1 MNIVNFTPVTALTGG
16 LLIGLSVAL
25 FFILNGRMIGISG
38 IASNF
43 LISKDNRIDNF
54 LFLVGLI
61 LGPFIYNLI
70 SGKEINISISNSLI
84 LLITAGAMVGFG
96 TRLSSGCTSG
106 HGISGIASNF
116 LVSKNNRIENFLF
129 LVGLILGPLIYNLI
143 LGKEINISISNS
155 LILLIVGGTLVGFG
169 TRLSSGC
176 TSGHGISGISR
187 FSLRSIIATITFMI
201 VGILTVLITG
211 IL

>member
-1 MNIVNFTPVTALTGG
+1 MNIVNFTPVSASIGG

-38 IASNF
+38 MASNF
-43 LISKDNRIDNF
+43 LVSKNNRIDNF

-61 LGPFIYNLI
+61 LGPLIY
-70 SGKEINISISNSLI
+70 SYTTGKEINISISSSLI
-84 LLITAGAMVGFG
+84 LLIIGGAF
-96 TRLSSGCTSG
+96 
-106 HGISGIASNF
+106 
-116 LVSKNNRIENFLF
+116 
-129 LVGLILGPLIYNLI
+129 
-143 LGKEINISISNS
+143 
-155 LILLIVGGTLVGFG
+155 VGFG

-187 FSLRSIIATITFMI
+187 FSLRSIIATITFMV

>member
-1 MNIVNFTPVTALTGG
+1 MNIVNFTPVSALIGG

-38 IASNF
+38 MASNF
-43 LISKDNRIDNF
+43 LVSKNNRIDNF
-54 LFLVGLI
+54 LFLIGLI
-61 LGPFIYNLI
+61 LGPLIYNLI
-70 SGKEINISISNSLI
+70 SGKEINISISSSLI
-84 LLITAGAMVGFG
+84 LLI
-96 TRLSSGCTSG
+96 
-106 HGISGIASNF
+106 I
-116 LVSKNNRIENFLF
+116 
-129 LVGLILGPLIYNLI
+129 
-143 LGKEINISISNS
+143 
-155 LILLIVGGTLVGFG
+155 GGSLVGFG

>member
-25 FFILNGRMIGISG
+25 FFILKGRMIGISG

-61 LGPFIYNLI
+61 LGPLIYNLI
-70 SGKEINISISNSLI
+70 SGKEINISISDSLI
-84 LLITAGAMVGFG
+84 LLIAAGAM
-96 TRLSSGCTSG
+96 
-106 HGISGIASNF
+106 
-116 LVSKNNRIENFLF
+116 
-129 LVGLILGPLIYNLI
+129 
-143 LGKEINISISNS
+143 
-155 LILLIVGGTLVGFG
+155 VGFG

-201 VGILTVLITG
+201 VGMLTVLATG

>member
-1 MNIVNFTPVTALTGG
+1 MNIVNFTPVSALIGG

-25 FFILNGRMIGISG
+25 FFILNGRMI
-38 IASNF
+38 
-43 LISKDNRIDNF
+43 
-54 LFLVGLI
+54 
-61 LGPFIYNLI
+61 
-70 SGKEINISISNSLI
+70 
-84 LLITAGAMVGFG
+84 
-96 TRLSSGCTSG
+96 
-106 HGISGIASNF
+106 GISGIASNF

-143 LGKEINISISNS
+143 LGKEINISISSS
-155 LILLIVGGTLVGFG
+155 LILLITAGAMVGFG

-187 FSLRSIIATITFMI
+187 FSLRSIIATITFML

>member
-1 MNIVNFTPVTALTGG
+1 MNIVNFTPISALSGG

-43 LISKDNRIDNF
+43 LVSKNNRIDNF
-54 LFLVGLI
+54 LFLIGLI
-61 LGPFIYNLI
+61 LGPLIYNLI
-70 SGKEINISISNSLI
+70 SGKEINISISSSLI
-84 LLITAGAMVGFG
+84 LLI
-96 TRLSSGCTSG
+96 
-106 HGISGIASNF
+106 I
-116 LVSKNNRIENFLF
+116 
-129 LVGLILGPLIYNLI
+129 
-143 LGKEINISISNS
+143 
-155 LILLIVGGTLVGFG
+155 GGSLVGFG

-201 VGILTVLITG
+201 VGVLTVLVTG

>member
-1 MNIVNFTPVTALTGG
+1 MNIVNFTPITALTGG

-25 FFILNGRMIGISG
+25 FFILNGRMIGVSG

-43 LISKDNRIDNF
+43 LISKENRIVNLF
-54 LFLVGLI
+54 FLVGLI
-61 LGPFIYNLI
+61 LGPSIYTFFL
-70 SGKEINISISNSLI
+70 GQEIQITITNSLF
-84 LLITAGAMVGFG
+84 LLIGGGA
-96 TRLSSGCTSG
+96 
-106 HGISGIASNF
+106 
-116 LVSKNNRIENFLF
+116 
-129 LVGLILGPLIYNLI
+129 
-143 LGKEINISISNS
+143 
-155 LILLIVGGTLVGFG
+155 LVGFG

-201 VGILTVLITG
+201 VGILTVLITN

>member
-1 MNIVNFTPVTALTGG
+1 MNIINFTPISALTGG

-25 FFILNGRMIGISG
+25 FFILNGRMI
-38 IASNF
+38 
-43 LISKDNRIDNF
+43 
-54 LFLVGLI
+54 
-61 LGPFIYNLI
+61 
-70 SGKEINISISNSLI
+70 
-84 LLITAGAMVGFG
+84 
-96 TRLSSGCTSG
+96 
-106 HGISGIASNF
+106 GISGIASNF

-143 LGKEINISISNS
+143 SGKEINISISSS
-155 LILLIVGGTLVGFG
+155 LILLIIGGTLVGFG
-169 TRLSSGC
+169 TRISGGC

-187 FSLRSIIATITFMI
+187 FSLRSIIATITFKL

>member
-1 MNIVNFTPVTALTGG
+1 MNIVNFTPVSALTGG

-43 LISKDNRIDNF
+43 LVSKNNRIENLFF
-54 LFLVGLI
+54 LIGLI
-61 LGPFIYNLI
+61 LGPLIYNII
-70 SGKEINISISNSLI
+70 SNKEINISISNSLI
-84 LLITAGAMVGFG
+84 LLIAGGV
-96 TRLSSGCTSG
+96 
-106 HGISGIASNF
+106 
-116 LVSKNNRIENFLF
+116 
-129 LVGLILGPLIYNLI
+129 
-143 LGKEINISISNS
+143 
-155 LILLIVGGTLVGFG
+155 LVGFG

-201 VGILTVLITG
+201 VGMLTVFITG
-211 IL
+211 ML

>member
-1 MNIVNFTPVTALTGG
+1 MNIINFTPVSALTGG

-25 FFILNGRMIGISG
+25 FFILNGRMIGVSG

-43 LISKDNRIDNF
+43 LISKDKKNE
-54 LFLVGLI
+54 
-61 LGPFIYNLI
+61 NL
-70 SGKEINISISNSLI
+70 
-84 LLITAGAMVGFG
+84 
-96 TRLSSGCTSG
+96 
-106 HGISGIASNF
+106 
-116 LVSKNNRIENFLF
+116 LF
-129 LVGLILGPLIYNLI
+129 LVGLILGPLIYTFI
-143 LGKEINISISNS
+143 LGREINILISNS
-155 LILLIVGGTLVGFG
+155 LPLLTVGGILVGFG

-201 VGILTVLITG
+201 VGMLTVLIKN

>member
-1 MNIVNFTPVTALTGG
+1 MSIVNFTPVSALTGG

-43 LISKDNRIDNF
+43 L
-54 LFLVGLI
+54 
-61 LGPFIYNLI
+61 
-70 SGKEINISISNSLI
+70 
-84 LLITAGAMVGFG
+84 
-96 TRLSSGCTSG
+96 
-106 HGISGIASNF
+106 
-116 LVSKNNRIENFLF
+116 VSKNNQVENFLF

-143 LGKEINISISNS
+143 LGKEINISISSS
-155 LILLIVGGTLVGFG
+155 LILLIIAGALVGFG

-187 FSLRSIIATITFMI
+187 FSLRSIIATITFML

>member
-1 MNIVNFTPVTALTGG
+1 MNIVNFTPVSALTGG

-61 LGPFIYNLI
+61 LGPLIYNLI

-106 HGISGIASNF
+106 HGISGI
-116 LVSKNNRIENFLF
+116 
-129 LVGLILGPLIYNLI
+129 
-143 LGKEINISISNS
+143 
-155 LILLIVGGTLVGFG
+155 
-169 TRLSSGC
+169 
-176 TSGHGISGISR
+176 SR
-187 FSLRSIIATITFMI
+187 FSLRSIIATITFML

>member
-1 MNIVNFTPVTALTGG
+1 MNIVNFTPVSALTGG

-25 FFILNGRMIGISG
+25 FFILKGRMIGISG

-43 LISKDNRIDNF
+43 LVSKDNRTENF
-54 LFLVGLI
+54 LFLFGLI
-61 LGPFIYNLI
+61 LGPLIYNLI

-106 HGISGIASNF
+106 HGISGI
-116 LVSKNNRIENFLF
+116 
-129 LVGLILGPLIYNLI
+129 
-143 LGKEINISISNS
+143 
-155 LILLIVGGTLVGFG
+155 
-169 TRLSSGC
+169 
-176 TSGHGISGISR
+176 SR
-187 FSLRSIIATITFMI
+187 FSLRSIIATITFML
-201 VGILTVLITG
+201 VGMLTVLIMG